1 MTAPSPAE
9 RPTPRLRR
17 AAAASVALHLA
28 LLAVPA
34 ALWRAV
40 MPGPTEVQPPG
51 CADADFL
58 VVSLADAPSPSS
70 PPAEAAASAPEVLP
84 PRPPEEPSAAESRE
98 LSVSEPVPGGV
109 SGEGSEVDG
118 SPGAQGAGEVDDGIG
133 GGSSARYQPPRLLAG
148 ALPLTPQE
156 SEALPSP
163 LEIPVRLRI
172 GRDGRVT
179 AVEPAD
185 PALSTKLREALERSA
200 QTMRFVP
207 ARLGA
212 DPVEAWFAMTFVYRR

>member
-1 MTAPSPAE
+1 MKEPSPAE

-40 MPGPTEVQPPG
+40 VPGPTEVQPLG
-51 CADADFL
+51 RAGADFL
-58 VVSLADAPSPSS
+58 VVSLADAPTLSA
-70 PPAEAAASAPEVLP
+70 PPAEAAAPEPAVVA
-84 PRPPEEPSAAESRE
+84 PRPREEPSVAEIPE
-98 LSVSEPVPGGV
+98 PSVSEPVTGGA
-109 SGEGSEVDG
+109 SGEGGEVDG
-118 SPGAQGAGEVDDGIG
+118 SPGAQGSADGDDGIG
-133 GGSSARYQPPRLLAG
+133 GGTSARYQPPRLLAG

-185 PALSTKLREALERSA
+185 PAISTELREALERSA
-200 QTMRFVP
+200 LTMRFVP

-212 DPVEAWFAMTFVYRR
+212 DPVEAWFAMTFIYRR